1 MSCPAGAG
9 SSSGPLGTAAT
20 ALRAELTK
28 LRTLPGTWWLIAAAA
43 ALIGGVGALVLA
55 SITAEHC
62 PPSGCPRD
70 LPALS
75 LTGVW
80 PGQAV
85 VVVLAVLVVTDEY
98 ATGTIAAALAAVP
111 RRGLLLAAKAGAL
124 LGVVLPAGLVGVGTA
139 LLAGRILPPRNGFDA
154 AAGYPALS
162 LADGDVLRAAGGTVL
177 YLGLV
182 ALLALGIG
190 TLLRHTS
197 GALVAVLGLLYV
209 APIVAGPI
217 NDPVWAERLQRWSPN
232 AGLAIRSTTG
242 LADLPI
248 QPWTGLAVLAGW
260 AAAALL
266 SGLVALVRRDG

>member
-1 MSCPAGAG
+1 MSGGLA
-9 SSSGPLGTAAT
+9 SAT
-20 ALRAELTK
+20 GALRAELTK
-28 LRTLPGTWWLIAAAA
+28 LRTLPGTWWLIATAAV
-43 ALIGGVGALVLA
+43 LTGGVGTLVLA
-55 SITAEHC
+55 SISAEHC

-111 RRGLLLAAKAGAL
+111 RRGLLLAAKAVAL
-124 LGVVLPAGLVGVGTA
+124 TVAVLAAGTVGVGGA

-154 AAGYPALS
+154 AAGYPLLS
-162 LADGDVLRAAGGTVL
+162 LADGAVLRAAGGTVL

-190 TLLRHTS
+190 TVLRHTA

-209 APIVAGPI
+209 APIVAGLI
-217 NDPVWAERLQRWSPN
+217 GDPVWAERLQRWTPN
-232 AGLAIRSTTG
+232 AGLAIRSTVG
-242 LADLPI
+242 LEDLPI
-248 QPWTGLAVLAGW
+248 QPWTGVAVLAAW
-260 AAAALL
+260 AGAALL
-266 SGLVALVRRDG
+266 AGLVVLVRRDG